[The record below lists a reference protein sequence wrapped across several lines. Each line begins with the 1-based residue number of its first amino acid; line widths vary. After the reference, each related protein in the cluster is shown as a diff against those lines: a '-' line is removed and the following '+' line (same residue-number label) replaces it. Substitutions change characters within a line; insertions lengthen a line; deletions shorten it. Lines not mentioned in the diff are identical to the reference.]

1 MTITGG
7 KWTTYRAMA
16 EDVINQAIV
25 IGGLSPAECVTK
37 NLRVHGYTKEQFD
50 ENDWNYVY
58 GSDADKIQKMIEKEP
73 SFAEKLHE
81 GYTFTAAHVVWA
93 AREEFA
99 QNIEDVLARRVRML
113 FLDARAALKIAPKV
127 ASVLAAELGKD
138 KTWEQAQ
145 IADFNRLARGYILN

>member
-1 MTITGG
+1 M
-7 KWTTYRAMA
+7 K
-16 EDVINQAIV
+16 VILLQRRMLCGRLV
-25 IGGLSPAECVTK
+25 
-37 NLRVHGYTKEQFD
+37 R
-50 ENDWNYVY
+50 
-58 GSDADKIQKMIEKEP
+58 
-73 SFAEKLHE
+73 
-81 GYTFTAAHVVWA
+81 
-93 AREEFA
+93 FA

>member
-1 MTITGG
+1 M
-7 KWTTYRAMA
+7 
-16 EDVINQAIV
+16 
-25 IGGLSPAECVTK
+25 
-37 NLRVHGYTKEQFD
+37 
-50 ENDWNYVY
+50 Y
-58 GSDADKIQKMIEKEP
+58 GSDASKIQKMIEKEP
-73 SFAEKLHE
+73 SFAEKLYE
-81 GYTFTAAHVVWA
+81 GYTFTVAHVVWA

>member
-1 MTITGG
+1 MHADSKKRKRFHGIIKIRIVSKSGLLTITGG

-37 NLRVHGYTKEQFD
+37 NLRVHGYTKEQSD

-73 SFAEKLHE
+73 SFAEKLYE
-81 GYTFTAAHVVWA
+81 GYNLQSACCVGG
-93 AREEFA
+93 
-99 QNIEDVLARRVRML
+99 
-113 FLDARAALKIAPKV
+113 
-127 ASVLAAELGKD
+127 S
-138 KTWEQAQ
+138 
-145 IADFNRLARGYILN
+145 